1 MDPLKTG
8 QKIVKAYASY
18 LKTNHRLADERIR
31 REFET
36 ALDRFSFSKGP
47 YLHSAKRFEY
57 GKSISNLIED
67 GTLHERF
74 LQLPA
79 DAFPI
84 ERNLYVHQ
92 EDAITK
98 ILRNRNVVVATGTGS
113 GKTECFLL
121 PILQH
126 LFMEQS
132 AGTLEKPGV
141 RALLLYPMN
150 ALANDQLSR
159 IESILATYP
168 EITFGRYTG
177 ETSHE
182 SIEKATQDYI
192 SRVGVP
198 PPPNK
203 LICREQIQEAPPH
216 ILLTNYAMLEY
227 LLLRPKDSSLF
238 DGPTGD
244 FWKFICL
251 DELHVYSG
259 AQGAELAMLLRRVK
273 DRVAQSE
280 VGRMQFI
287 GTSATLGSGESQ
299 IQKVSEFASSL
310 FGEKVEYDLST
321 PSRQDLIRPS
331 YRNANFLQ
339 PSWSLN
345 SDAIAYLHDAVSKQL
360 TSQEVAEYLS
370 QLDAPQEEI
379 GSSLEN
385 YLSFIL
391 QRESTVV
398 GLQRLLYE
406 RELLEVESAANL
418 SQEIRQV
425 DVYKL
430 IEICSAISIS
440 NPDLEELLPAKYHY
454 FLRALEG
461 SFACFFKTTPRYT
474 TKFLP

>member
-1 MDPLKTG
+1 
-8 QKIVKAYASY
+8 
-18 LKTNHRLADERIR
+18 
-31 REFET
+31 
-36 ALDRFSFSKGP
+36 
-47 YLHSAKRFEY
+47 
-57 GKSISNLIED
+57 
-67 GTLHERF
+67 
-74 LQLPA
+74 
-79 DAFPI
+79 
-84 ERNLYVHQ
+84 
-92 EDAITK
+92 
-98 ILRNRNVVVATGTGS
+98 
-113 GKTECFLL
+113 
-121 PILQH
+121 
-126 LFMEQS
+126 
-132 AGTLEKPGV
+132 
-141 RALLLYPMN
+141 
-150 ALANDQLSR
+150 
-159 IESILATYP
+159 
-168 EITFGRYTG
+168 
-177 ETSHE
+177 
-182 SIEKATQDYI
+182 
-192 SRVGVP
+192 
-198 PPPNK
+198 
-203 LICREQIQEAPPH
+203 
-216 ILLTNYAMLEY
+216 MLEY

-259 AQGAELAMLLRRVK
+259 AQGAEIAMLLRRVK

-461 SFACFFKTTPRYT
+461 SFACFSKQHPDTQPSFFLNRKRVCEACLGEGIDSQIFEVALCSSCGATYLVGKVSGDSFVPARTTEQNLTYLLTDHENYLDANEEDQDEGANFEHPENFDVSHDRYDLCLACGALLDGSSECDCNGSQKLPVRKVEPKDGQEMFVSAFHVPRYRVCQ
-474 TKFLP
+474 L